1 MSKSTT
7 RASADLQRLL
17 NEGYVLEIREGY
29 LLIHHVPYVTPE
41 CRVEF
46 GSLVSTL
53 QLAGD
58 KTAAPDQH
66 EAYFV
71 GQHPCDAEGNPLTAI
86 VNSSNHQELASG
98 VEVDHFMSSKPAET
112 GRYTDYWQKMT
123 TYIAIISAPAQA
135 IDPAAT
141 AQTYPLLIDPE
152 DEDPIF
158 NYRETS
164 STRAQIGALTERLRI
179 GPVAIVGCGGTG
191 SYLLDFLA
199 KTPVAEIHIFDADRF
214 IQHNA
219 FRAPGA
225 ASREELED
233 EPQKV
238 DYLKANYEPMRRG
251 IVAHD
256 EYLDKSNLAQLDGMD
271 FVFLSLD
278 ESDAKGAIVERL
290 EDGGVPFIDVGM
302 GIELIDELL
311 RGQVQT
317 VISTPDARNHLR
329 RRVSLADPALGDE
342 YDQNIQIAELNALNA
357 ALAVVRFKKHFR
369 FYADD
374 GGERTSIYS
383 LETNKL
389 HNEDG

>member
-7 RASADLQRLL
+7 KASPDLQRLL
-17 NEGYVLEIREGY
+17 NEGYELEIREGY
-29 LLIHHVPYVTPE
+29 LMLHHVPYVTPE
-41 CRVEF
+41 RRVEF

-58 KTAAPDQH
+58 RTAAPDQH
-66 EAYFV
+66 EAYFA
-71 GQHPCDAEGNPLTAI
+71 GQHPCDADGNPLTAI
-86 VNSSNHQELASG
+86 VIGNGHQVLAAG
-98 VEVDHFMSSKPAET
+98 VEVDHYMSSKPQET
-112 GRYTDYWQKMT
+112 GHYTDYWQKMT
-123 TYIAIISAPAQA
+123 TYLTIISAPAQT
-135 IDPAAT
+135 IDPDAT
-141 AQTYPLLIDPE
+141 AQTYPLLTNSE

-164 STRAQIGALTERLRI
+164 STRAQIAVLTERLRI

-191 SYLLDFLA
+191 AYLLDFLA
-199 KTPVAEIHIFDADRF
+199 KTPVAEIHLFDADRF

-225 ASREELED
+225 ASREELEA

-238 DYLKANYEPMRRG
+238 DYLKASYEPMRRG

-256 EYLDKSNLAQLDGMD
+256 EYLDQSNVTQLDGMD

-278 ESDAKGAIVERL
+278 ESDAKGTIVERL
-290 EDGGVPFIDVGM
+290 EAAGVPFIDVGM
-302 GIELIDELL
+302 GIELIDERL

-317 VISTPDARNHLR
+317 VISTPDARDHLR
-329 RRVSLADPALGDE
+329 RRVSLADPTLGDE

-357 ALAVVRFKKHFR
+357 AFAMVRFKKHFR
-369 FYADD
+369 LYADD
-374 GGERTSIYS
+374 GGERTSIYAI
-383 LETNKL
+383 ETNKL

>member
-17 NEGYVLEIREGY
+17 NEGYELEIREGY

-41 CRVEF
+41 RRVEF
-46 GSLVSTL
+46 GSLISTL

-58 KTAAPDQH
+58 QTVPPDQH
-66 EAYFV
+66 EAYFA
-71 GQHPCDAEGNPLTAI
+71 GQHPCNAEGNPLTAI
-86 VNSSNHQELASG
+86 VNNSNHQELAPG

-112 GRYTDYWQKMT
+112 GRYSDYWEKMT
-123 TYIAIISAPAQA
+123 TYIAVISAPALA
-135 IDPAAT
+135 IDESAT
-141 AQTYPLLIDPE
+141 AQTYPLLTDPE

-158 NYRETS
+158 NYSETAS
-164 STRAQIGALTERLRI
+164 PRAGIAALTERLQI
-179 GPVAIVGCGGTG
+179 GPVAIVGLGGTG
-191 SYLLDFLA
+191 SYILDFLA
-199 KTPVAEIHIFDADRF
+199 KTPVAEIHLFDADRF

-219 FRAPGA
+219 FRAPSA
-225 ASREELED
+225 ASREELAA

-238 DYLKANYEPMRRG
+238 DYLKARYEPMRCG

-256 EYLDKSNLAQLDGMD
+256 EYLDESNLAQLEGMA

-278 ESDAKGAIVERL
+278 ESEAKRAIVERL
-290 EDGGVPFIDVGM
+290 EAADVAFVDVGM
-302 GIELIDELL
+302 GIELIDGQL

-317 VISTPDARNHLR
+317 VISTPGARDHLR
-329 RRVSLADPALGDE
+329 RRVSLTDPALGDD

-357 ALAVVRFKKHFR
+357 ALAMIRFKKHLG
-369 FYADD
+369 FYAND
-374 GGERTSIYS
+374 GGERTSIYV

-389 HNEDG
+389 INEDD